1 MDIKQ
6 SKTCRSARNVYVKVN
21 FLKVTDIDTIKE
33 VFHADVLVKVRWREP
48 SLDNAKDLSVSDF
61 SKFWNPK
68 IVISNSAPSATCKTW
83 RSVNLAKDGEAFI
96 LEKFRVKGVFAENL
110 ELHDFPFDV
119 QDLSIVVSS
128 ELDDDDVDI
137 IEDNEEVSAVNV
149 LCFVDDTEWTVR
161 DFVYSEPRQFNKEIA
176 ETQFKNPALLVKCVA
191 TRNAGFF
198 LYNII
203 LIMTMISTLSLTT
216 FAVDKSLIQNRLQ
229 LAFII
234 TLTGVTF
241 KMVSNQSLPKI
252 PYLTHLDRFI
262 IGSMVYNWLVCLWH
276 AVLSQYEGKSN
287 QGDMDKI
294 AFFVLIGLLGVFHLV
309 FWLVVLI
316 KRIYQE
322 FKLKDRESVYQE
334 KALRLMGSS
343 WKSERINR
351 RNRITR
357 KNKIDAG
364 GNFV

>member
-1 MDIKQ
+1 
-6 SKTCRSARNVYVKVN
+6 
-21 FLKVTDIDTIKE
+21 
-33 VFHADVLVKVRWREP
+33 
-48 SLDNAKDLSVSDF
+48 
-61 SKFWNPK
+61 
-68 IVISNSAPSATCKTW
+68 
-83 RSVNLAKDGEAFI
+83 
-96 LEKFRVKGVFAENL
+96 
-110 ELHDFPFDV
+110 
-119 QDLSIVVSS
+119 
-128 ELDDDDVDI
+128 
-137 IEDNEEVSAVNV
+137 
-149 LCFVDDTEWTVR
+149 
-161 DFVYSEPRQFNKEIA
+161 
-176 ETQFKNPALLVKCVA
+176 
-191 TRNAGFF
+191 
-198 LYNII
+198 
-203 LIMTMISTLSLTT
+203 
-216 FAVDKSLIQNRLQ
+216 
-229 LAFII
+229 
-234 TLTGVTF
+234 
-241 KMVSNQSLPKI
+241 MVSNQSLPKI

-262 IGSMVYNWLVCLWH
+262 IGSMVYNWLVCVWH

-294 AFFVLIGLLGVFHLV
+294 AFFVLIGLLGFFHLV